1 MSYNNTKLL
10 AAILGY
16 SLLACS
22 ICGCSA
28 NTSLTTESTE
38 TSADSSY
45 AVTHLDSDDM
55 FTDRDK
61 EVGYDKET
69 SVSVQLADGATSC
82 DDDSVTVTD
91 DTITIS
97 DEGTYILSG
106 SLSDGQVIIDAD
118 ENAKIQLVLDNVSIN
133 CDTSAA
139 IYVRQADKVFVT
151 LADGSENTL
160 SNTSDFVAIDD
171 NNIDGV
177 IFSKSDL
184 TLNGSGTLTVTAAF
198 GHGIVSKD
206 DLVITSGTYAITAA
220 KHALSGKDSVRIAD
234 GVLTLD
240 AGTDGIHSENADKD
254 GKGFIY
260 IADGTINIEADSDGM
275 DAEETLQIDGG
286 SMTIAAGDDGVHSDR
301 DLIITDGTI
310 DVTKSYEG
318 LEGMTVT
325 IEDGDISVVSSDDGL
340 NAAGDPADVS
350 SDNSDANG
358 NNSDMLNPGE
368 ENTNPSTEDD
378 GSNSAANAQTIAMT
392 DSTKNSNNDADKSD
406 SSNNKTR
413 PDING
418 DTPPQKPDGS
428 NNNGGTPPQRP
439 DDSNNSANDNSTED
453 GATGNNDS
461 DNQKTSPELPDNTG
475 ADEPPT
481 DGNMPSGGPQ
491 DGGFGGGMDEAHD
504 YNFIVI
510 NGGTI
515 NVNADG
521 DGIDSNGDL
530 IVTGGTIYVS
540 GPTNGGNGALD
551 YAGNAAISG
560 GTIVAVGASGMAQN
574 FGSDSTQ
581 GCMLVTVAES
591 TLTGDLTL
599 TDSDGNVIVS
609 YSPEKA
615 YNSVVISSP
624 DIKEDAT
631 YTLATGDITNTV
643 TMSSLIY
650 GEDDHIGR

>member
-1 MSYNNTKLL
+1 MSDQMIFKRYEIK
-10 AAILGY
+10 Y
-16 SLLACS
+16 M
-22 ICGCSA
+22 
-28 NTSLTTESTE
+28 LTREQKKRLC
-38 TSADSSY
+38 
-45 AVTHLDSDDM
+45 HLM
-55 FTDRDK
+55 K
-61 EVGYDKET
+61 
-69 SVSVQLADGATSC
+69 
-82 DDDSVTVTD
+82 
-91 DTITIS
+91 
-97 DEGTYILSG
+97 DEM
-106 SLSDGQVIIDAD
+106 
-118 ENAKIQLVLDNVSIN
+118 
-133 CDTSAA
+133 
-139 IYVRQADKVFVT
+139 
-151 LADGSENTL
+151 
-160 SNTSDFVAIDD
+160 
-171 NNIDGV
+171 
-177 IFSKSDL
+177 
-184 TLNGSGTLTVTAAF
+184 
-198 GHGIVSKD
+198 
-206 DLVITSGTYAITAA
+206 
-220 KHALSGKDSVRIAD
+220 
-234 GVLTLD
+234 
-240 AGTDGIHSENADKD
+240 
-254 GKGFIY
+254 
-260 IADGTINIEADSDGM
+260 IADGTITIEADSDGI

-340 NAAGDPADVS
+340 NAAGDPA
-350 SDNSDANG
+350 
-358 NNSDMLNPGE
+358 
-368 ENTNPSTEDD
+368 
-378 GSNSAANAQTIAMT
+378 
-392 DSTKNSNNDADKSD
+392 
-406 SSNNKTR
+406 
-413 PDING
+413 
-418 DTPPQKPDGS
+418 
-428 NNNGGTPPQRP
+428 
-439 DDSNNSANDNSTED
+439 
-453 GATGNNDS
+453 
-461 DNQKTSPELPDNTG
+461 
-475 ADEPPT
+475 

-624 DIKEDAT
+624 DIKKGAT
-631 YTLATGDITNTV
+631 YTLATGDTTNTV
-643 TMSSLIY
+643 TMVSYNLKGESRIFPVHLKFTSFHYIFLLSECEHRIDAATGFFHNLLIQRNFFSAISEQTVIY
-650 GEDDHIGR
+650 ITQCGQLHIVTDTVLGQRIEFLIRALILQMLNDTVLRSDNEFLRIAFPGVIHDTGS

>member
-1 MSYNNTKLL
+1 MSDQMIFKRYEIK
-10 AAILGY
+10 Y
-16 SLLACS
+16 M
-22 ICGCSA
+22 
-28 NTSLTTESTE
+28 LTREQKKRLC
-38 TSADSSY
+38 
-45 AVTHLDSDDM
+45 HLM
-55 FTDRDK
+55 K
-61 EVGYDKET
+61 
-69 SVSVQLADGATSC
+69 
-82 DDDSVTVTD
+82 
-91 DTITIS
+91 
-97 DEGTYILSG
+97 DEM
-106 SLSDGQVIIDAD
+106 
-118 ENAKIQLVLDNVSIN
+118 
-133 CDTSAA
+133 
-139 IYVRQADKVFVT
+139 
-151 LADGSENTL
+151 
-160 SNTSDFVAIDD
+160 
-171 NNIDGV
+171 
-177 IFSKSDL
+177 
-184 TLNGSGTLTVTAAF
+184 
-198 GHGIVSKD
+198 
-206 DLVITSGTYAITAA
+206 
-220 KHALSGKDSVRIAD
+220 
-234 GVLTLD
+234 
-240 AGTDGIHSENADKD
+240 
-254 GKGFIY
+254 
-260 IADGTINIEADSDGM
+260 IADGTITIEADSDGI

-340 NAAGDPADVS
+340 NAAGDPA
-350 SDNSDANG
+350 
-358 NNSDMLNPGE
+358 
-368 ENTNPSTEDD
+368 
-378 GSNSAANAQTIAMT
+378 
-392 DSTKNSNNDADKSD
+392 
-406 SSNNKTR
+406 
-413 PDING
+413 
-418 DTPPQKPDGS
+418 
-428 NNNGGTPPQRP
+428 
-439 DDSNNSANDNSTED
+439 
-453 GATGNNDS
+453 
-461 DNQKTSPELPDNTG
+461 
-475 ADEPPT
+475 

-624 DIKEDAT
+624 DIKKGAT
-631 YTLATGDITNTV
+631 YTLATGDTTNTV
-643 TMSSLIY
+643 TMVSYNLKGESRIFPVHLKFTSFHYIFLLSECEHRIDAATGFFHNLLIQRNFFSAISEQTVIY
-650 GEDDHIGR
+650 ITQCGQFHIVTDTVLGQRIEFLIRALILQMLNNAVLRSDNKFLRIAFSGVIHDTGS